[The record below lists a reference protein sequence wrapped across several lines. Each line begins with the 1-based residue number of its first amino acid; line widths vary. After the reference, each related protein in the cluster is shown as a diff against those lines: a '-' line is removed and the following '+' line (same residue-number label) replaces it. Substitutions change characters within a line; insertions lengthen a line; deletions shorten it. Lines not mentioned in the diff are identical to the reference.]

1 MTLEC
6 AGNGRALI
14 EPRPMSQPWLEGA
27 VGTAEWTGTPLA
39 PLLEEAGLAAEA
51 KEVVFSG
58 LDRGIQGDLEHAYE
72 RSLPVAEAQRD
83 EILLAYEI
91 NGQPLPPQ
99 HGFPLRLIVPGWYG
113 MTHVKW
119 LSSITAVAEP
129 FTGWQ
134 QDVAYHVRDS
144 EEEQGEP
151 VTRIQPR
158 SLMVPPG
165 IPEFLSRTRYVEP
178 GPCAI
183 EGRAWSGQAPVSR
196 VEFSD
201 DGGET
206 WADAELG
213 GPVGE
218 FAWRGWSYEWDAAP
232 GRARALLPRDRR
244 GRQRPA
250 ARARVELGRRL
261 QQRGAARAGRRPLRG
276 LMDTREAA
284 ERWRRTWARGWH
296 GHDAGPILELYAEDA
311 FFQSHPFRDT
321 QAPRDYIEPTLA
333 AEAWADC
340 EFLEPVVDGDRAA
353 VEWSAETR
361 LKDGGA
367 EKLAGVSL
375 LRFDA
380 DGLVVEQRDFW
391 ASG

>member
-1 MTLEC
+1 MAIADKSEITLEELQLSGRNHSIPLEALKHDITPIGLHYLLTHFDIPKVDAETWQLVLGGLVKSPLTLTLADVKARPARTMAVTLEC

-14 EPRPMSQPWLEGA
+14 EPRPMSQPWLQGA
-27 VGTAEWTGTPLA
+27 VGTAEWTGTPLG

-51 KEVVFSG
+51 KEIVFSG

-91 NGQPLPPQ
+91 NGHPLPPQ

-134 QDVAYHVRDS
+134 QDVAYHVRES

-151 VTRIQPR
+151 VTRIKPR

-196 VEFSD
+196 VEFSQN
-201 DGGET
+201 GGET

-213 GPVGE
+213 GPVDE
-218 FAWRGWSYEWDAAP
+218 FAWRGWGHTWEATSGEHELCCRATDETGSVQPLAPEWNWDGVCNNAVQRVQVVV
-232 GRARALLPRDRR
+232 RAD
-244 GRQRPA
+244 
-250 ARARVELGRRL
+250 
-261 QQRGAARAGRRPLRG
+261 
-276 LMDTREAA
+276 
-284 ERWRRTWARGWH
+284 
-296 GHDAGPILELYAEDA
+296 
-311 FFQSHPFRDT
+311 
-321 QAPRDYIEPTLA
+321 
-333 AEAWADC
+333 
-340 EFLEPVVDGDRAA
+340 
-353 VEWSAETR
+353 
-361 LKDGGA
+361 
-367 EKLAGVSL
+367 
-375 LRFDA
+375 
-380 DGLVVEQRDFW
+380 
-391 ASG
+391 